1 MLKRL
6 TPQEKKR
13 LSYERDHIRQPE
25 YPKAFRKTWPFVK
38 AQAKRYERHKVR
50 QTLAFAAEC
59 GSEDQKADLALE
71 PVRPERAKKRC
82 EVNSIRAG
90 FSISAIKE
98 SKAHALDLL

>member
-82 EVNSIRAG
+82 EVIPLGQDLAYRPL
-90 FSISAIKE
+90 KE